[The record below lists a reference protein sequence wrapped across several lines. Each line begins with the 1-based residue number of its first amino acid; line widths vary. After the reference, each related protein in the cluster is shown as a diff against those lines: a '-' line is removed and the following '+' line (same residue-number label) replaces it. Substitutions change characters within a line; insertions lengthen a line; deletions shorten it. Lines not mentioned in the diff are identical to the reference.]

1 MATTQKTRD
10 TASRT
15 NPRSN
20 PMMVEPNRTKSIN
33 TSAAVMYSQAL
44 RADSQAL
51 RHFQAL
57 RAEFN
62 GVAATPFDRLCMNRI
77 ILPERYACRRETRV
91 TNPKLACRRNQ
102 TRRLPGGLELRDRL
116 GSGAAIRHGA
126 DAHSVPQRGPR
137 TALRHGNRK
146 ALRLQ
151 LVRPFIDVSAA
162 RAAAQLHRPRTSRH
176 PGLSRRR

>member
-1 MATTQKTRD
+1 MPTTQPIRRTSTRIHKRPTHGATLGSASKPPRWGSTTGPNFQAAQMATTQKTRD

-137 TALRHGNRK
+137 
-146 ALRLQ
+146 
-151 LVRPFIDVSAA
+151 
-162 RAAAQLHRPRTSRH
+162 
-176 PGLSRRR
+176 